1 MRQRLRRFVVERR
14 VPEMNSDDLDGLH
27 TALAEASHRL
37 SADSREVVCVRTI
50 YLPSLERWIAVFAA
64 DAADS
69 VQRAAKIAQ
78 LPPGDVH
85 EGIEMTEDGYLD
97 DARSPGGT
105 PRQQE
110 AAPIRPG
117 FDTHNEVKQ

>member
-14 VPEMNSDDLDGLH
+14 VPEMTSDDLDGLH

-64 DAADS
+64 DARDS

-85 EGIEMTEDGYLD
+85 EAIEMTEDGHLD
-97 DARSPGGT
+97 DARSTGDT
-105 PRQQE
+105 VRQQE
-110 AAPIRPG
+110 AAPIRSG

>member
-14 VPEMNSDDLDGLH
+14 VPEMTADDLDGLH

-37 SADSREVVCVRTI
+37 SLDGREVVCMRTI

-64 DAADS
+64 DAPDS

-85 EGIEMTEDGYLD
+85 EAIEMTEDGHLD
-97 DARSPGGT
+97 DARSQADAV
-105 PRQQE
+105 RQLQ
-110 AAPIRPG
+110 AAPIPSG